1 MPTLKQVQG
10 DGGFSPAFE
19 DTYMTITGMLGQSG
33 LLTLLGMC
41 VVFSFIIILIICMTI
56 MKSVIRAL
64 KLDKEEPAKT
74 PVASAPAASAA
85 GNDGAVIAA
94 IAAAVH
100 DKALNS

>member
-1 MPTLKQVQG
+1 
-10 DGGFSPAFE
+10 
-19 DTYMTITGMLGQSG
+19 MTITEMLGQSG

-56 MKSVIRAL
+56 LKGVIHAL
-64 KLDKEEPAKT
+64 KLDKEEPKDT
-74 PVASAPAASAA
+74 PKASAPVAA
-85 GNDGAVIAA
+85 GNDGAIIAA

>member
-1 MPTLKQVQG
+1 
-10 DGGFSPAFE
+10 
-19 DTYMTITGMLGQSG
+19 MTITGMLGQSG

-94 IAAAVH
+94 GCVVTKDVPDNTIVGGVPAKVL
-100 DKALNS
+100 KIRMNIKEK